1 MTAGQGSAGRRDA
14 GRPASARATGR
25 KGGRNGSGQG
35 SGGVQSVERTFE
47 LLELMADAG
56 GEVALSDLAEASALP
71 LPTIHRIMR
80 TLVRSGY
87 ARQQPSRRY
96 ALGPSLIKLGET
108 ASRTLGSWARPYLA
122 ELTEATGE
130 TSNMAVLDGAQIVYV
145 SQVPS
150 QHSMRMFT
158 EVGRRVDA
166 HATAVGKAVMATM
179 SPDAVEQILGRVT
192 MAPQTERT
200 ITSTEKM
207 HAELDRIRSLGY
219 ALDDGEQEVGVRCYA
234 VAVPDAPAAAAISIS
249 GPEARMT
256 RIAADDVVPLMQRLA
271 RRLGAELNTPAE
283 PS

>member
-1 MTAGQGSAGRRDA
+1 MTAGQGSAGQSA
-14 GRPASARATGR
+14 STPAPGR
-25 KGGRNGSGQG
+25 KGAGRNGSGQG
-35 SGGVQSVERTFE
+35 GGVQSVERTFE

-56 GEVALSDLAEASALP
+56 GEVALSDLAEASSLP

-179 SPDAVEQILGRVT
+179 APDAVTQILGRST

-200 ITSTEKM
+200 ITSIDRM
-207 HAELDRIRSLGY
+207 HAELERIRGLGY

-234 VAVPDAPAAAAISIS
+234 VAIPDAPAGAAISIS

-256 RIAADDVVPLMQRLA
+256 RIATDEVVPLMQRLA
-271 RRLGAELNTPAE
+271 RELGAELSISGE
-283 PS
+283 GG

>member
-1 MTAGQGSAGRRDA
+1 MAAGQDA
-14 GRPASARATGR
+14 S
-25 KGGRNGSGQG
+25 GSGSDRAKPTQ
-35 SGGVQSVERTFE
+35 GGVQSVERTFE

-80 TLVRSGY
+80 TLVRTGY

-96 ALGPSLIKLGET
+96 ALGPSLIRLGET

-166 HATAVGKAVMATM
+166 HATAVGKAVMAHMPEENVIQVLNRTGM
-179 SPDAVEQILGRVT
+179 H
-192 MAPQTERT
+192 PQTERT
-200 ITSTEKM
+200 ITSVDGMRE
-207 HAELDRIRSLGY
+207 ELARIRELGY

-234 VAVPDAPAAAAISIS
+234 VAVPDAPAASAISIS
-249 GPEARMT
+249 GPEARMK
-256 RIAADDVVPLMQRLA
+256 RIAVDDVVPLMRRLA
-271 RRLGAELNTPAE
+271 TDLGNELSAAGE

>member
-1 MTAGQGSAGRRDA
+1 MAAGQDGTPRTGTERAKGS
-14 GRPASARATGR
+14 
-25 KGGRNGSGQG
+25 Q
-35 SGGVQSVERTFE
+35 GGVQSVERTFE

-56 GEVALSDLAEASALP
+56 GEVALSDLAESSALP

-80 TLVRSGY
+80 TLVRAGY
-87 ARQQPSRRY
+87 ARQLPSRRY
-96 ALGPSLIKLGET
+96 ALGPSLIRLGET
-108 ASRTLGSWARPYLA
+108 AGRTLGSWARPYLA

-145 SQVPS
+145 AQVPS

-179 SPDAVEQILGRVT
+179 PHDEALQVLDRTG

-200 ITSTEKM
+200 ITDIETMRS
-207 HAELDRIRSLGY
+207 ELARIREVGY

-234 VAVPDAPAAAAISIS
+234 VAVPNAPGASAISIS
-249 GPEARMT
+249 GPEARMK
-256 RIAADDVVPLMQRLA
+256 RIDTGEVLPLMRRLA
-271 RRLGAELNTPAE
+271 GELGADLNAAGEHT
-283 PS
+283 